1 MNQPQASTRPRNAL
15 AAGAAAYLT
24 LLAMLLW
31 IGGPL
36 DFLSTISVSILL
48 FLPISL
54 CAAFIE
60 ACLPPVQTKRAILIG
75 ICTGLTGG
83 FAILLYFVS
92 NI

>member
-1 MNQPQASTRPRNAL
+1 MNRNQIRPRLRNAL

-24 LLAMLLW
+24 LLAMSMW
-31 IGGPL
+31 IGGPSH
-36 DFLSTISVSILL
+36 FLSLISDLTL
-48 FLPISL
+48 YFLAISL

-60 ACLPPVQTKRAILIG
+60 ACLPPIHTKRTIIIG

-83 FAILLYFVS
+83 FAIILYAVS